1 MEANLNAVGIILAP
15 LIAIAASL
23 IWSTK
28 YDERRFIKAV
38 LIPLSIIIALII
50 ILALLPSELH
60 LYFAYQLFL
69 PVICLFPVL
78 WFIEKKIVRY
88 SVSAVLLIL
97 AISLSIQYEYLIHSK
112 MYSAMQSEKIIALNN
127 FQRLSVSM
135 ALYAAVS
142 RDSNSYPEGWLSESP
157 LLTSLPGE
165 HQKKLKEHC
174 VFDKPQTYR
183 LWHTSFTHI
192 YAAKEQHLELW
203 YPGGNLSGKTIENIS
218 LRER

>member
-1 MEANLNAVGIILAP
+1 MEANLNAFGIILAP
-15 LIAIAASL
+15 VIAIAASL
-23 IWSTK
+23 IWGTK

-38 LIPLSIIIALII
+38 LIPLSIIIALVI
-50 ILALLPSELH
+50 ILSLLPSDLH
-60 LYFAYQLFL
+60 LYVAYQLFL

-78 WFIEKKIVRY
+78 WFVEKKNVRY

-97 AISLSIQYEYLIHSK
+97 AISLSIQYEYLIHSRV
-112 MYSAMQSEKIIALNN
+112 YSSTRGKIIIAQNN

-135 ALYAAVS
+135 MLYDYIS

-157 LLTSLPGE
+157 ILNDFSGE
-165 HQKKLKEHC
+165 HQKNLKEQC
-174 VFDKPQTYR
+174 VFNRPQTSR

-192 YAAKEQHLELW
+192 YAAKEQHFELW
-203 YPGGNLSGKTIENIS
+203 YPGGNLSEKTLEKIS